1 MHRDVLVGWL
11 DELLR
16 TQEISKLYRDPSLN
30 GLQVEGKEQVTKIG
44 AAVDAAQATITKA
57 IEQGVDFLIVHHG
70 LFWGGQHPV
79 VGTHKRR
86 LEALLRGGINLYASH
101 LPLDIH
107 PEVGN
112 NAVIAQKLGL
122 VDLEPFEVGYIGR
135 LPQARSI
142 ADLATE
148 MGRITATA
156 DEFGNLIA
164 NQCLIHQGGPSEVS
178 RVAVVSGSGSDLI
191 SAAHSRGAELLITG
205 EPKHQN
211 FHETF
216 ERGMNAI
223 YAGHYDTETFGVKAL
238 AERIEKEFGLPWVF
252 IEHPTGL

>member
-11 DELLR
+11 DELLH
-16 TQEISKLYRDPSLN
+16 TQQISKLYRDPSLN
-30 GLQVEGKEQVTKIG
+30 GLQVEGDEQVTQVG
-44 AAVDAAQATITKA
+44 AAVDAALATIERA
-57 IEQGVDFLIVHHG
+57 RELGVDFLIVHHG
-70 LFWGGQHPV
+70 LFWGGQYPV

-86 LEALLRGGINLYASH
+86 LEALLRGGVSLYASH
-101 LPLDIH
+101 LPLDLH

-122 VDLEPFEVGYIGR
+122 LDLEPFEVGYIGR

-142 ADLATE
+142 HDLATE
-148 MGRITATA
+148 MGRITATK

-191 SAAHSRGAELLITG
+191 SAAWARGLSCSSPASPSTRTSTR
-205 EPKHQN
+205 PSS
-211 FHETF
+211 
-216 ERGMNAI
+216 A
-223 YAGHYDTETFGVKAL
+223 A
-238 AERIEKEFGLPWVF
+238 
-252 IEHPTGL
+252 